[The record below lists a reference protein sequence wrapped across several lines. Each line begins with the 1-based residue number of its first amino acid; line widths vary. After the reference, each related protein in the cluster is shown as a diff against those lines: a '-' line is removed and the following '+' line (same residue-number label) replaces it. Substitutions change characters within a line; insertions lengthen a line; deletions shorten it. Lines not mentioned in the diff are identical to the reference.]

1 MDQRMMERQGSYHN
15 LNDLI
20 PVQYIHILSDKRRKK
35 SYKSEVEVEFY
46 QGKYIFIIYGGTLQN
61 RSNISR

>member
-15 LNDLI
+15 SNDLS
-20 PVQYIHILSDKRRKK
+20 PVQYIYFLSEKRRTK

-46 QGKYIFIIYGGTLQN
+46 QGKYIFII
-61 RSNISR
+61 